1 MPAALFLSKIIQV
14 FAFQDSSVVVV
25 KHRADVPGVLRSV
38 FAVCDGH
45 GMLGQ
50 QAAEITVT

>member
-1 MPAALFLSKIIQV
+1 MLAALFLSRIMQV
-14 FAFQDSSVVVV
+14 FGFQDTSVVVV